1 VLGFASDVPLGER
14 LRRAAALAC
23 LLVAG
28 ALAGLAWSDHARAAR
43 PLPQP
48 SEVRVLGTTIEL
60 DEPRLRAEAIAA
72 EWASAPLVLRI
83 GDERIERTR
92 GELGARLDIDALA
105 TSIARAADP
114 GSRLV
119 RHHVSSRGVAPLE
132 VPVTVVLDSGPAFAL
147 LSDRKDIIDVRPESA
162 RVRAR
167 TGEVLAERLGRSL
180 DVHAS
185 IDALLGALRSGAT
198 EVDAVV
204 VEELPHRTARE
215 LEGVRVEALLG
226 FFETRYS
233 TLEESAD
240 RTYNLRVAV
249 SHVDGLVVMP
259 GEVFDFNDAVG
270 PRTEANGFRPAPQI
284 AGGELVDGVG
294 GGTCQVAGTLHAAVF
309 FSGLAV
315 VERHPHSR
323 PSAYL
328 WMGLDATV
336 VYPDID
342 FRFRNDLP
350 FPVAIGMTMEAGVLR
365 AEIRGAERR
374 DLVTFTRRIDETL
387 PFPTREER
395 DPELPSGVRVLTQR
409 GVPGYRVTWFR
420 TRRDPTR
427 NLAVRE
433 RSADAYPPT
442 TEIWT
447 VGTGAPAAPGFVAPR
462 GDTHAPYTAD
472 AYLSASEGP
481 GVEGLAVSRR

>member
-1 VLGFASDVPLGER
+1 
-14 LRRAAALAC
+14 
-23 LLVAG
+23 
-28 ALAGLAWSDHARAAR
+28 
-43 PLPQP
+43 
-48 SEVRVLGTTIEL
+48 
-60 DEPRLRAEAIAA
+60 
-72 EWASAPLVLRI
+72 
-83 GDERIERTR
+83 
-92 GELGARLDIDALA
+92 
-105 TSIARAADP
+105 
-114 GSRLV
+114 
-119 RHHVSSRGVAPLE
+119 
-132 VPVTVVLDSGPAFAL
+132 
-147 LSDRKDIIDVRPESA
+147 
-162 RVRAR
+162 
-167 TGEVLAERLGRSL
+167 
-180 DVHAS
+180 
-185 IDALLGALRSGAT
+185 
-198 EVDAVV
+198 
-204 VEELPHRTARE
+204 
-215 LEGVRVEALLG
+215 
-226 FFETRYS
+226 
-233 TLEESAD
+233 
-240 RTYNLRVAV
+240 
-249 SHVDGLVVMP
+249 
-259 GEVFDFNDAVG
+259 
-270 PRTEANGFRPAPQI
+270 
-284 AGGELVDGVG
+284 
-294 GGTCQVAGTLHAAVF
+294 
-309 FSGLAV
+309 
-315 VERHPHSR
+315 
-323 PSAYL
+323 
-328 WMGLDATV
+328 MGLDATV

-350 FPVAIGMTMEAGVLR
+350 FPVAIGITMEAGVLR

>member
-1 VLGFASDVPLGER
+1 VLGTASDVPLGER
-14 LRRAAALAC
+14 LRRAGALAC

-28 ALAGLAWSDHARAAR
+28 ALAGLAWSEHARAAR
-43 PLPQP
+43 PLPRP
-48 SEVRVLGTTIEL
+48 AEVRVLGAAV
-60 DEPRLRAEAIAA
+60 DPSAGRLRAEAIAA
-72 EWASAPLVLRI
+72 EWAAVPLALQV

-92 GELGARLDIDALA
+92 GELGARLDVDALA
-105 TSIARAADP
+105 TSLARAADP
-114 GSRLV
+114 ASHLV
-119 RHHVSSRGVAPLE
+119 RHHIATHGGAPLE
-132 VPVTVVLDSGPAFAL
+132 VPVTIVLDSAAALAL

-162 RVRAR
+162 RVRPR
-167 TGEVLAERLGRSL
+167 TSEVVPERRGRSL

-185 IDALLGALRSGAT
+185 IDALLGALRSGAH
-198 EVDAVV
+198 EVEAVI
-204 VEELPHRTARE
+204 VEEEPRRTARE
-215 LEGVRVEALLG
+215 LEGVRLEALLG

-249 SHVDGLVVMP
+249 SHIDGLVVMP
-259 GEVFDFNDAVG
+259 GEVFEFNEAVG

-387 PFPTREER
+387 PFPSREER
-395 DPELPSGVRVLTQR
+395 DPTLPAGVRVLTQR

-447 VGTGAPAAPGFVAPR
+447 LGTGAPPAPGYVAPR

-481 GVEGLAVSRR
+481 GVDGLAVSRR